1 MTNTVGR
8 ILNMSQI
15 ICSHAHNRSK
25 RSVSSDMTTA
35 QLTTYPI
42 SMSAHGRHLLHFD

>member
-1 MTNTVGR
+1 MTNTIGR

-15 ICSHAHNRSK
+15 ICSYAHNW